1 MEYTDTQ
8 IKKHKH
14 NQRHKHKDKQ
24 TPLTSLIIAYVRK
37 FQDRYMRFLTQI
49 ECIHIFIFIF
59 IFYIVF
65 ELYLYWVVGGIY
77 MYGGCWRR
85 EGPIISLFV
94 TLSSSEVWLIDWFS
108 YKLIQKRLES
118 NEYWIRAATTDDEW
132 VDLCHLSAPTINWG
146 SGSMWRRSLVEL

>member
-24 TPLTSLIIAYVRK
+24 TPLTSLIIAYKLNV
-37 FQDRYMRFLTQI
+37 FIF
-49 ECIHIFIFIF
+49 FIFIF
-59 IFYIVF
+59 IFNIVF

>member
-1 MEYTDTQ
+1 MEYTNTQ
-8 IKKHKH
+8 INKH

-24 TPLTSLIIAYVRK
+24 TPLTSLIIAYIRK
-37 FQDRYMRFLTQI
+37 FHDRYIWDSWHKLNVFI
-49 ECIHIFIFIF
+49 FFIFIF

-65 ELYLYWVVGGIY
+65 VLYLYWVVGGIY

-118 NEYWIRAATTDDEW
+118 DEYWILAATTDDEW
-132 VDLCHLSAPTINWG
+132 ADLCHLSAPTINWG